1 MRAKLAA
8 SMADTEFGLRASEIV
23 RSCVHCG
30 FCNAT
35 CPTYQLTG
43 NELEGPRG
51 RVYLIKSLLEEGE
64 AGLEARAH
72 LDHCLVCR
80 NCETTCPSGV
90 RYGELIELARP
101 RVYAT
106 TPSGWRE
113 ALTRR
118 ALKSVV
124 PHRRRFGALL
134 GLGRFFRPLMPQ
146 ALARLVPPRPQLRV
160 PPARALADDA
170 PRVLILEGCAQPA
183 LNPAIDAAAA
193 SVFAALGMHVVRAG
207 GGCCGALGHHLGD
220 EAMGL
225 EQARANIDAW
235 WGEVERGAHAIIA
248 TASGCTVQLKSYAR
262 LLADDPQYAERAARI
277 EALVRDPLE
286 LVDSEQLR
294 GVLDSVNGERVAV
307 QAPCS
312 LQHGQKLIGRLE
324 ELFVDLG
331 FELSPVAESHLCCG
345 SAGAYSILH
354 PDNAQALRTRKLDH
368 LMRGKPGSIV
378 TANIGCQTHL
388 AATAEVPVR
397 HWLEVLASKL
407 RD

>member
-8 SMADTEFGLRASEIV
+8 SMADTEFGIRASEIV

-51 RVYLIKSLLEEGE
+51 RVYLIKSLLEEGQ
-64 AGLEARAH
+64 AGPEARTH

-118 ALKSVV
+118 ALKSIV
-124 PHRRRFGALL
+124 PHRRRFAALL
-134 GLGRFFRPLMPQ
+134 GLGRLVRPLMPQ
-146 ALARLVPPRPQLRV
+146 VLARLIPPRPQLQL
-160 PPARALADDA
+160 PPARALPDDA
-170 PRVLILEGCAQPA
+170 PRLVILEGCAQPA
-183 LNPAIDAAAA
+183 LNPAIDVAAT
-193 SVFAALGMHVVRAG
+193 SVFAALGMRVVRAG
-207 GGCCGALGHHLGD
+207 GVCCGALGHHLGD

-225 EQARANIDAW
+225 AQARANIDAW
-235 WGEVERGAHAIIA
+235 WPEVERGAHAIIA

-262 LLADDPQYAERAARI
+262 LLADDRQYAERAARI

-286 LVDSEQLR
+286 LVDAGRLR
-294 GVLDSVNGERVAV
+294 DVLAGADGERIAV

-324 ELFVDLG
+324 ELLVALG
-331 FELSPVAESHLCCG
+331 FELSPVAENHLCCG

-354 PDNAQALRTRKLDH
+354 RDNAQALRKRKLDH
-368 LMRGKPGSIV
+368 LMHGRPASIV

-388 AATAEVPVR
+388 GATAEVPVR
-397 HWLEVLASKL
+397 HWLELLASRL
-407 RD
+407 HH